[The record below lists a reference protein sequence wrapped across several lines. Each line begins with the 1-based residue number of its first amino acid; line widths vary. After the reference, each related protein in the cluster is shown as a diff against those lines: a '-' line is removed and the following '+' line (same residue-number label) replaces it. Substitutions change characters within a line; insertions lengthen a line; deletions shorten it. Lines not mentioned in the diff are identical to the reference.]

1 MKQTIYYLSDIK
13 WKRET
18 LFAHIKYAERSK
30 DFRGFFGDKEEVIK
44 AASMAMSKRK
54 NALAGFSCVLAVP
67 NDLDMDGIANVA
79 NKVKSIFSNLLD
91 TDYILIYYHDSTSI
105 VNNKNKH
112 FHIIVANLNR
122 QGKSLRVN
130 KNMLKQLHSELQA
143 CLNDMGYEIRKEEPG
158 IQIKHLGY
166 RLLKDEKIKEEYMNY
181 LESKKHY
188 MKEFNHIKEEVI
200 DYGRQLRELEDEIR
214 SSITKAEHVRAKCDT
229 TRATAEH
236 IAKEYTTVRNDIKA
250 ETASNLRNRAEI
262 RTQTEIDVRARR
274 ELQQTIS
281 ELQSLAHRI
290 QQFDRQ
296 SQDNKSILA
305 EISRFI
311 SSILRDNHESVE
323 GLLPRDIESIE
334 DINLKSQD
342 IDLPNIDVDFY
353 SKELNTIK
361 SAILKTKN
369 QTSSLESDIKQIEL
383 MTSFSNAINKLDNL
397 TKTIKQKQKLKEQTK
412 PEDKD
417 IKLKDEV
424 AILLN
429 YYNEVIAYGEDDEY
443 FIRTSLEINFNKED
457 VILALSYIKSI
468 SKEEASTYVEN
479 IIKHHKEQHNKE
491 IPNPE
496 TDII

>member
-166 RLLKDEKIKEEYMNY
+166 RLLKDPNVKQDYIQYLHEKKSM
-181 LESKKHY
+181 KH
-188 MKEFNHIKEEVI
+188 EIQQEVI
-200 DYGRQLRELEDEIR
+200 QYERELEQLENEIR
-214 SSITKAEHVRAKCDT
+214 ATKTTAVRTRAKLSESSTRIRDEYTKARTRIPADQGSHRTQDPREASGIPSLGRDISSLIIKLSKTNRNAPKFRQPSSKPISAVFPSPRTITSTIRESHRISRSYYVDPTSKALKYILQMVRLNQKMTLNQMRIQLATIEKLLYAIEKEEEKSKERTKAMSVALADLYDTMKKKGYTATEFVRKCISFSPNIPLSEI
-229 TRATAEH
+229 TRA
-236 IAKEYTTVRNDIKA
+236 ITTVDGIDTKTAHQIVA
-250 ETASNLRNRAEI
+250 EQVQKMQPL
-262 RTQTEIDVRARR
+262 
-274 ELQQTIS
+274 
-281 ELQSLAHRI
+281 
-290 QQFDRQ
+290 
-296 SQDNKSILA
+296 
-305 EISRFI
+305 
-311 SSILRDNHESVE
+311 
-323 GLLPRDIESIE
+323 
-334 DINLKSQD
+334 
-342 IDLPNIDVDFY
+342 
-353 SKELNTIK
+353 KEL
-361 SAILKTKN
+361 
-369 QTSSLESDIKQIEL
+369 
-383 MTSFSNAINKLDNL
+383 
-397 TKTIKQKQKLKEQTK
+397 
-412 PEDKD
+412 P
-417 IKLKDEV
+417 
-424 AILLN
+424 
-429 YYNEVIAYGEDDEY
+429 
-443 FIRTSLEINFNKED
+443 
-457 VILALSYIKSI
+457 
-468 SKEEASTYVEN
+468 KEE
-479 IIKHHKEQHNKE
+479 
-491 IPNPE
+491 P
-496 TDII
+496 TDDTESQQQDGMDISP